1 MTTRDLR
8 IWGGPPYRVALV
20 HGGPGTPGSM
30 GPVARRLSERRG
42 ILEPLQTADSLDGQV
57 EELSTVLR
65 RAGTLPLTLVGHS
78 WGAILG
84 LVFSARH
91 SSLVKKLILVGSAPL
106 DRRYEQGT
114 RNADRIQRLP
124 GEQRADARSLLETI
138 RSATGRERDAAWR
151 RLGPLLTK
159 ADAYDPLTLDTEELE
174 IQADLNERV
183 WATAKPLRDSG
194 ELIELARAI
203 RCPVVAVHGDSDL
216 HPAAGIRKPL
226 ATAIDDFHFVM
237 LDRCG
242 HVPWI
247 ERHAAE
253 PFFAVLER
261 ELADV

>member
-1 MTTRDLR
+1 MMTPDLR

-20 HGGPGTPGSM
+20 HGGPGAPGSM
-30 GPVARRLSERRG
+30 GPVARRLSARRG

-57 EELSTVLR
+57 DELRKVLQ
-65 RAGTLPLTLVGHS
+65 RAGTLPISVVGHS

-84 LVFSARH
+84 LVFSARY

-106 DRRYEQGT
+106 DKRHEQGT

-124 GEQRADARSLLETI
+124 VEQRAEASSLLEI
-138 RSATGRERDAAWR
+138 IDSKAGPERDAAWR

-159 ADAYDPLTLDTEELE
+159 ADAYDPVTLDTEELE
-174 IQADLNERV
+174 IQAALNERV

-194 ELIELARAI
+194 ELIELARSI
-203 RCPVVAVHGDSDL
+203 RCPVVAIHGDSDP
-216 HPAAGIRKPL
+216 HPVAGIREPL
-226 ATAIDDFHFVM
+226 TTAIDEFHFVL

-247 ERHAAE
+247 ERDAAE
-253 PFFAVLER
+253 PFFAVLEQ
-261 ELADV
+261 EFADV